1 MNLSNILFYMMVGTV
16 PAITLILIFI
26 Q

>member
-16 PAITLILIFI
+16 PTITLILIFV